1 MDVFDIFFPKKC
13 LECGRFGK
21 YICNNCFSKTEQA
34 FAICPGCGNP
44 SRDGLRHSY
53 CKYKTPLN
61 RLILIW
67 KYSGVVRKALIG
79 LKFKLAFSI
88 AEELANRAVTQ
99 LQTIQLADSLL
110 VPIPLHPRRQNWRGF
125 NQAEEIGKII
135 ASKMNWVFEPKLLK
149 RIIDTPHQIGLNKKQ
164 RLENISEAFVL
175 KHKDPSLITRN
186 PSLILF
192 DDVYTT
198 GSTMKEAAKVLKK
211 AGFDNIV
218 GLAVAS

>member
-125 NQAEEIGKII
+125 NQAELIGKQMG
-135 ASKMNWVFEPKLLK
+135 KKLALV
-149 RIIDTPHQIGLNKKQ
+149 RGLMRTRATNQ
-164 RLENISEAFVL
+164 QARTVNRGTRAENIKGAFGLSRDGEGLSGKRV
-175 KHKDPSLITRN
+175 
-186 PSLILF
+186 ILV
-192 DDVYTT
+192 DDVFTS
-198 GSTMKEAAKVLKK
+198 GVTMRECAKTLKK
-211 AGFDNIV
+211 AGV
-218 GLAVAS
+218 AEVWGLVLAR

>member
-125 NQAEEIGKII
+125 NQAELIGKQMGK
-135 ASKMNWVFEPKLLK
+135 KMALVN
-149 RIIDTPHQIGLNKKQ
+149 GLARTRATNQ
-164 RLENISEAFVL
+164 QARTVNRGTRAENIKGAFGLSRDGEGLSGKRV
-175 KHKDPSLITRN
+175 
-186 PSLILF
+186 ILV
-192 DDVYTT
+192 DDVFTS
-198 GSTMKEAAKVLKK
+198 GVTMRECAKTLKK
-211 AGFDNIV
+211 AGV
-218 GLAVAS
+218 AEVWGLVLAR